1 MTHKTFR
8 LRHPSRG
15 AALIMSLVILL
26 VLTVLG
32 ISAMKS
38 TGQQENIVSN
48 LRDHNLA
55 FYAANSALAYAEG
68 KLSTSASPP
77 GANQSEPYGTIY
89 SANVFVKNNILSSA
103 SETLSGT
110 AYNSN
115 VWGTPSSPSQ
125 YATQYPYKLAN
136 VINEPSYI
144 IQLIQYECP
153 PSTNSRA
160 TGKCRFAYRIT
171 ARGFGETVNS
181 RVLLQATYIL
191 QGYG

>member
-1 MTHKTFR
+1 MIQKAFKIQ
-8 LRHPSRG
+8 SSSSG

-38 TGQQENIVSN
+38 AGQQENIISN

-68 KLSTSASPP
+68 QLSTSTTPP
-77 GANQSEPYGTIY
+77 GANQSEAFGTIY
-89 SANVFVKNNILSSA
+89 SADVFVKNKILSA
-103 SETLSGT
+103 TSETLAGT
-110 AYNSN
+110 AYNSQ
-115 VWGTPSSPSQ
+115 VWGTPSTPSQ

-136 VINEPSYI
+136 VSSSPSYI
-144 IQLIQYECP
+144 IQLIQYDCP
-153 PSTNSRA
+153 PSTTSRA
-160 TGKCRFAYRIT
+160 TGKCRFSYRIT
-171 ARGFGETVNS
+171 ARGFGETSNS
-181 RVLLQATYIL
+181 RVLLQATYIM